1 MGRSRNE
8 GCLVQCYCV
17 TLGGQC
23 YCGSLMDSLQ
33 PAAVHL
39 PFHYASFLLLPGK
52 AAAMT
57 VQRAAQFPLPS
68 TKGSDHP
75 LSQDGLLSSYYL
87 CVRLP
92 PSELSDSS

>member
-1 MGRSRNE
+1 
-8 GCLVQCYCV
+8 
-17 TLGGQC
+17 
-23 YCGSLMDSLQ
+23 MDSLQ
-33 PAAVHL
+33 PAAVHP